1 MGVIRIG
8 FGGGK
13 LCRDEGDTQGGG
25 SEQCN
30 DGILI
35 IWTLREAFSIKR
47 VVRTCDQQRNQG
59 PTPWIA
65 LPWKSSMWNIELIHY
80 RTYNDA

>member
-47 VVRTCDQQRNQG
+47 VVRTCD
-59 PTPWIA
+59 
-65 LPWKSSMWNIELIHY
+65 
-80 RTYNDA
+80 